1 MLSSDP
7 GSLKKTRMET
17 SVRAKPILAENI
29 IFLGSDVPIS
39 QAVTK
44 TSCDFVKNAVILSE
58 KYLQTPPASF
68 QVKPFSTFVTRLI
81 FWFQEASDSI
91 IGVPQNLVNID
102 SGEKERM
109 YVDDR

>member
-44 TSCDFVKNAVILSE
+44 TSCDFVTNPVILSE
-58 KYLQTPPASF
+58 KYLQTTHHGISS
-68 QVKPFSTFVTRLI
+68 QTIVKCCYTTQILVPRGFRFDKGGFLREI
-81 FWFQEASDSI
+81 E
-91 IGVPQNLVNID
+91 IG
-102 SGEKERM
+102 
-109 YVDDR
+109 